1 MSPPDSRLTYSG
13 YFGSRLRGSV
23 VNFTSVPAYYSL
35 KRLIRPFYFGWIR
48 FCTCVPILWDA
59 PPRLAIKF
67 ALSYLKAYLAKP
79 HKKTAFVTEA
89 FWVSKRRSFYT
100 MVRTITCTYM
110 SLILVVRSYA
120 NSLIINNSVISSSK
134 QLYHG
139 LNACDLPWKF
149 DIDSNFTVFACC

>member
-1 MSPPDSRLTYSG
+1 MAPPDSRLTYSG
-13 YFGSRLRGSV
+13 YFGSRLRGSE
-23 VNFTSVPAYYSL
+23 VNFTSVPADYSL

-59 PPRLAIKF
+59 LPRLAIKF
-67 ALSYLKAYLAKP
+67 ALSYLKESHTKRLPLLLGRFK
-79 HKKTAFVTEA
+79 

-100 MVRTITCTYM
+100 MLRTITCTYM

-120 NSLIINNSVISSSK
+120 NSSIINNSVISSSK